1 MRVSLPM
8 ISNPEEV
15 MQLAREENCL
25 HEIERLTMFKSAEA
39 YLFLAREGLISAK
52 ARLFVNSIASQHMTE
67 EECREYIRRF
77 SSIQDRIVVEIT
89 EEEGLDTVSLEA
101 EHAGLF
107 RNVCPGRLRKRL
119 QQ

>member
-89 EEEGLDTVSLEA
+89 EEE
-101 EHAGLF
+101 
-107 RNVCPGRLRKRL
+107 
-119 QQ
+119 